1 MALWIGTSV
10 DENFWQGWNRKVKTN
25 VDDNGYAQATYGAGD
40 ISTNNPDYPVE
51 AGWIDVESGSQI
63 ALVNDGN
70 WRQPE
75 SSKFKLLLRT
85 GHGEAR
91 GFAPI
96 RRLQRSPTH
105 VRSPSSPW
113 RAAPTW
119 PRNHRRIA
127 LRKRSNRLLKNELR
141 PRSG

>member
-85 GHGEAR
+85 GHGDACR
-91 GFAPI
+91 FCKFASRFSHDLEPFPVL
-96 RRLQRSPTH
+96 RRCNKVLDGH
-105 VRSPSSPW
+105 
-113 RAAPTW
+113 
-119 PRNHRRIA
+119 
-127 LRKRSNRLLKNELR
+127 
-141 PRSG
+141 

>member
-85 GHGEAR
+85 GHG
-91 GFAPI
+91 GSYCGQPTG
-96 RRLQRSPTH
+96 SPVVGSRQ
-105 VRSPSSPW
+105 VRYLP
-113 RAAPTW
+113 
-119 PRNHRRIA
+119 
-127 LRKRSNRLLKNELR
+127 
-141 PRSG
+141 